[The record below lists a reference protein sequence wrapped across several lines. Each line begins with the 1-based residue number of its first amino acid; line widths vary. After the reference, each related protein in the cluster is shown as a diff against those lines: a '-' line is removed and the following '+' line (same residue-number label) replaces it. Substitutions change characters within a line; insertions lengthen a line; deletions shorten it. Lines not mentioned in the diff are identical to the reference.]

1 MKSVAE
7 KITAVLGAQAASP
20 LALGSGPEVVDR
32 TTLRYVSGELGQLER
47 VVESA
52 DVAPSTDAVTAF
64 GQDTQIADTALQHW
78 QAILSEDLPR
88 LNNDLRRMHIEPI
101 EASAQ
106 HP

>member
-1 MKSVAE
+1 
-7 KITAVLGAQAASP
+7 
-20 LALGSGPEVVDR
+20 VDR

-52 DVAPSTDAVTAF
+52 DVVPSADAVTAF
-64 GQDTQIADTALQHW
+64 GQDTQIADAALQRW
-78 QAILSEDLPR
+78 QAILSEDVTR
-88 LNNDLRRMHIEPI
+88 LNNDLRRIHIEPV